1 MFEGYQPERAKKK
14 VWFYCYNF
22 LGGVFLWT
30 FVGLRDNWYSLS
42 SFLLSNIIKNVLSR
56 LKYGKFFFVSLS
68 AENVLNSRRMLG
80 GVCDKFYRHS
90 GVEVYSFGKIWRS
103 RLVFLFRYNVATL
116 SIFSALNWSFSFE
129 VSLDQTPCWDPWSDG
144 GRFVLINFWGK
155 KLNFCENFEA
165 TANLELR
172 FQSIFFFK
180 FCCSSNHKK
189 IQKFISQLSS
199 SP

>member
-1 MFEGYQPERAKKK
+1 MY
-14 VWFYCYNF
+14 Y
-22 LGGVFLWT
+22 
-30 FVGLRDNWYSLS
+30 RDWNMVS
-42 SFLLSNIIKNVLSR
+42 
-56 LKYGKFFFVSLS
+56 FFFVSLS

-144 GRFVLINFWGK
+144 GNCKKTELEMFLQPPGELRFVLINFWGK

-172 FQSIFFFK
+172 FQSKFFFK